1 MFDEHRTISLV
12 LRAYKEVWKNHDL
25 LMDSAFNA
33 ESLARTE
40 PPYI

>member
-1 MFDEHRTISLV
+1 MFDEHRTMSLV
-12 LRAYKEVWKNHDL
+12 LRDYKEIWKSHDL

-40 PPYI
+40 PQHI